1 MICLTVLSEI
11 KITDILLFMTTKS
24 QLFTI
29 CVCLILLFVFGFYNK
44 SSIKNI
50 EIDTPALAINT
61 IEQIKVGNDLLGRSE
76 LSYSGGTEGRHK
88 NIELGV
94 ARIDGTILL
103 PGEEFSFKKELG
115 TTTIEDGFSEERI
128 FLNGEV
134 TKGVGGGLCQVSTV
148 LFRTAMASALPITE
162 RANHSFTV
170 SRYDSGLD
178 ATYSDP
184 GPDFKFINDTNA
196 PIIIKGKTE
205 NKTAIFEIYGTYDG
219 RVASTSEVEISNI
232 KDILPTKYMW
242 VPKLEEGQT
251 KCINTPQIGFT
262 AKVKYEIIYKD
273 GEVKDKEFVSRY
285 KPLQRICYIVGDEI
299 KTFDI
304 TKMMQ

>member
-1 MICLTVLSEI
+1 MSVKNQIAF
-11 KITDILLFMTTKS
+11 ILLCM
-24 QLFTI
+24 L
-29 CVCLILLFVFGFYNK
+29 VLFVFGIANK
-44 SSIKNI
+44 NKISVNI
-50 EIDTPALAINT
+50 ESTPALAIET
-61 IEQIKVGNDLLGRSE
+61 VEEVKVGSNLLGRAE
-76 LSYSGGTEGRHK
+76 LSYDGGTEGRHK

-94 ARIDGTILL
+94 ARIDGTILK

-115 TTTIEDGFSEERI
+115 TTTVEDGFSEERI

-148 LFRTAMASALPITE
+148 LFRTAMASALPVTE

-184 GPDFKFINDTNA
+184 GPDFKFVNDTAN
-196 PIIIKGKTE
+196 PILIKGKTE

-219 RVASTSEVEISNI
+219 RIASTSEVEISNI

-242 VPKLEEGQT
+242 VPELKEGQT

-273 GEVKDKEFVSRY
+273 GEVKQKDFVSRY

-304 TKMMQ
+304 TKTLQ